1 VSALVACM
9 VSLNASVVV
18 VINSVEDNAMTVL
31 VSSDLNT
38 VVVVVVT
45 SSVVVVFLVSV
56 DSNAVNVMALPFVN
70 SFFSPVS
77 TARSLVETV

>member
-18 VINSVEDNAMTVL
+18 VINSVLDNAMTVL
-31 VSSDLNT
+31 VSSDLIT
-38 VVVVVVT
+38 VVLVVT
-45 SSVVVVFLVSV
+45 SSVVVVFLVST

-70 SFFSPVS
+70 SFFSPFS